1 MNDVKMLDKKKHID
15 AASGFRLRYVK
26 SSTEYFR
33 PHCHNYFELCLMING
48 KCKHMINNTIQLL
61 SEGYLLLIRDF
72 DIHDY
77 TGTGDNEFQFLN
89 LSFEIDTLR
98 GAFDY
103 LGDGFNYGALLTA
116 EYSPCVILSQH
127 EKMKLF
133 YSLMELNS
141 IKDSRLAKTQ
151 MRALLLNIFIKYFQK
166 YSEKES
172 DIPLWLEILYEKM
185 KKPENFIHGSERMLE
200 LSGKT
205 REHLSRSM
213 QKYYNITPTA
223 YINELK
229 LNYAINLMYSS
240 NLSIT
245 DICYECGF
253 SNISWFYKL
262 FEREYGISPAKFK
275 RSI

>member
-77 TGTGDNEFQFLN
+77 AGTGDNEFQFLN

>member
-1 MNDVKMLDKKKHID
+1 
-15 AASGFRLRYVK
+15 
-26 SSTEYFR
+26 
-33 PHCHNYFELCLMING
+33 
-48 KCKHMINNTIQLL
+48 
-61 SEGYLLLIRDF
+61 
-72 DIHDY
+72 
-77 TGTGDNEFQFLN
+77 
-89 LSFEIDTLR
+89 
-98 GAFDY
+98 
-103 LGDGFNYGALLTA
+103 
-116 EYSPCVILSQH
+116 
-127 EKMKLF
+127 
-133 YSLMELNS
+133 
-141 IKDSRLAKTQ
+141 
-151 MRALLLNIFIKYFQK
+151 
-166 YSEKES
+166 
-172 DIPLWLEILYEKM
+172 M

-240 NLSIT
+240 TLSIT